1 MIRRLLSLRLRRTDW
16 PWPALEL
23 AVTDG
28 PGWLIC
34 PLSLDFLSED

>member
-1 MIRRLLSLRLRRTDW
+1 MIRRLLALRLRRTDW

-23 AVTDG
+23 APGDG

-34 PLSLDFLSED
+34 PLSLDFLVRD